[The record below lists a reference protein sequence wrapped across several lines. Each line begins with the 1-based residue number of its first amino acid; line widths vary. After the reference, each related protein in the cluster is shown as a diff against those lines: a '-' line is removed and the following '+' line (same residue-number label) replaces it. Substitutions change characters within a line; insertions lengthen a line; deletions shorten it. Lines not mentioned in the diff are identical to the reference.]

1 MTTLCAFAI
10 ALSFYGPPQA
20 APKIVADPDL
30 REMAAYTLTL
40 DTLSKVSRVNQALYA
55 AMKKDPR
62 YAEQAKLRQELDA
75 IQKKDETTEADD
87 KRQEAIEARLEALE
101 KSDDDSM
108 NMGDAKNLDEMAA
121 RVQKFQPM
129 LAALKAEGM
138 APREYAKFVMALIQA
153 GFAAGMQKAGMLKET
168 PAGINP
174 ANIKFV
180 LEHEAELKKLQVGG
194 SMQ

>member
-40 DTLSKVSRVNQALYA
+40 DTLNKVTRVNQALYA
-55 AMKKDPR
+55 AMKKGPR
-62 YAEQAKLRQELDA
+62 YAEQTKLQAELDA